1 MIFFYGLVGSLVLL
15 DQLSKFLAL
24 HYLSSEASVS
34 VIPDVLD
41 LTLVRNRG
49 VAFGLFSGYAPALF
63 TVITI
68 SLVFLFVITN
78 RSHAKAS
85 PGTSNV
91 DRWALSLILGG
102 AVGNWIDRLRF
113 AAVIDFIDFRVWP
126 VFNIADAAI
135 TIGVSLYFIRVL
147 MSKDKPNSPSKNL
160 KANWTSPNANQF
172 PQHGNWGNPDYHKG
186 KEKKSQDSPGNLFS
200 EKNRGQDKK

>member
-1 MIFFYGLVGSLVLL
+1 MIFFYGLVGCIVLL
-15 DQLSKFLAL
+15 DQLSKYFAL
-24 HYLSSEASVS
+24 RYLSLQNSVF
-34 VIPDVLD
+34 VLPGVLN
-41 LTLVRNRG
+41 LTLVHNRG

-78 RSHAKAS
+78 RSHSKAS
-85 PGTSNV
+85 PGVSNT

-126 VFNIADAAI
+126 VFNLADAAI
-135 TIGVSLYFIRVL
+135 TIGVAIYFIRVL
-147 MSKDKPNSPSKNL
+147 MSKDKP
-160 KANWTSPNANQF
+160 
-172 PQHGNWGNPDYHKG
+172 
-186 KEKKSQDSPGNLFS
+186 
-200 EKNRGQDKK
+200 